1 MDRSEVIYL
10 ISETYQTD
18 EIGQK
23 IPAPVSRKVYA
34 SRESVTRAEWFAAG
48 EAGLQP
54 EYKLTMFEPDYHGE
68 KIVQMT
74 INGQLESFG
83 VYRTYRRKNE
93 TLELYVEH
101 KVGNAYT
108 VASDEQ

>member
-1 MDRSEVIYL
+1 MDRSEAIYL
-10 ISETYQTD
+10 VSETYQTD

-23 IPAPVSRKVYA
+23 IAVATKRKVYA
-34 SRESVTRAEWFAAG
+34 SRESVSRGEWFAAG
-48 EAGLQP
+48 EAGLRP
-54 EYKLTMFEPDYHGE
+54 EYKLTMFEPDYEGE

-74 INGQLESFG
+74 INGQLETFG
-83 VYRTYRRKNE
+83 VYRTYRGKNE

-108 VASDEQ
+108 VTSDEK